1 MDITCAPSN
10 KKGSKGQGV
19 PSNGLV
25 QVNGGRMR
33 VGDQEGARA
42 PGHFVTLT

>member
-10 KKGSKGQGV
+10 KRGSKGQGV

-25 QVNGGRMR
+25 QVNSGRMR
-33 VGDQEGARA
+33 VGL
-42 PGHFVTLT
+42 FS